1 MNPKISSGIV
11 GLAFIWAQNFG
22 IGTNAPTERLDV
34 DGGRLRVRAYS
45 GTGTRLAT
53 VDPTGVFGTIAGNA
67 NGDILQWN
75 GTSWVPATLPSPTVQ
90 VQAPLQGN
98 GTTANPITFAAGTAA
113 GQVWQWNGTSWVLAT
128 IAGDNWGSQTA
139 VTSGPI
145 IGNGTAGNP
154 IRLQAGGAAPQIL
167 LWNPL
172 TSQWQ
177 LSNIPVQNGLTFNI
191 GVPAIELGGPLIQNT
206 DIPLSGFNLTFSGAT
221 GNIGIGTTTPT
232 ERLHV
237 QGNLR
242 LQGAFMPNN
251 NAGTTGSLLLSAGTG
266 TPPVWLAPGTSG
278 TVLTSQGAGN
288 NPVWQPIPSPFCATA
303 TTNRFAK
310 FSSTTQACNTT
321 LAENA
326 SNQIWN
332 QGDGPAVPLYAGDK
346 LTIVATATNPWAVN
360 AYASVGGTGG
370 AAFYGENSSA
380 TGTGLIVVGNGV
392 SPFLLIN
399 GSGGAFTGSEYALYA
414 RANNTTGDRAA
425 GFFSAAPNNTW
436 LVGAV
441 IAGVATK
448 IAGPGVAA
456 TLVSTPAGGF
466 RDKIMFAPEAPEI
479 LLMDFGKGKLIDGRA
494 YISLDPIFS
503 HNIIVDDRHDLRVY
517 IQLEGDCEG
526 VYVTNK
532 SDKGFEV
539 RELRGGRSN
548 VSFSWFVVAN
558 RKDEIDPNSG
568 EVIAKY
574 QDVRFLP
581 MPSLPTSVQVRKS
594 RSQSENR

>member
-251 NAGTTGSLLLSAGTG
+251 D
-266 TPPVWLAPGTSG
+266 PGTVG
-278 TVLTSQGAGN
+278 WGLISQGAGVS
-288 NPVWQPIPSPFCATA
+288 PVWASVATKA
-303 TTNRFAK
+303 NTHVAY
-310 FSSTTQACNTT
+310 SSTSVTVSSSITWHDIAGPIT
-321 LAENA
+321 LNL
-326 SNQIWN
+326 
-332 QGDGPAVPLYAGDK
+332 PAGARVL
-346 LTIVATATNPWAVN
+346 
-360 AYASVGGTGG
+360 AYASGG
-370 AAFYGENSSA
+370 ALPSGICYASA
-380 TGTGLIVVGNGV
+380 DIRISVNGNDFPNGAYSKETADWNVGWDQFETWSLMGVYDVTAAGSYTFRVQAIRTGPSQAGCNLIMGGDNTTVTQATLILIVF
-392 SPFLLIN
+392 P
-399 GSGGAFTGSEYALYA
+399 
-414 RANNTTGDRAA
+414 
-425 GFFSAAPNNTW
+425 
-436 LVGAV
+436 
-441 IAGVATK
+441 
-448 IAGPGVAA
+448 
-456 TLVSTPAGGF
+456 
-466 RDKIMFAPEAPEI
+466 
-479 LLMDFGKGKLIDGRA
+479 
-494 YISLDPIFS
+494 
-503 HNIIVDDRHDLRVY
+503 
-517 IQLEGDCEG
+517 
-526 VYVTNK
+526 
-532 SDKGFEV
+532 
-539 RELRGGRSN
+539 
-548 VSFSWFVVAN
+548 
-558 RKDEIDPNSG
+558 
-568 EVIAKY
+568 
-574 QDVRFLP
+574 
-581 MPSLPTSVQVRKS
+581 
-594 RSQSENR
+594 